1 VLIRQ
6 SFKAVRSCTQRSSRQ
21 KMWRKTR
28 RWTRIQRDRRVWR
41 VGGQKFMAWG
51 SQSKRTQI
59 HKLDKLNNRH
69 LQSDILKVS
78 CSQLL
83 VREKGQQMG
92 KLDKSM
98 CQKSSSKL
106 CESLMDKCLH
116 WFQQH
121 KGLYKDLSVSL
132 KSMINQSQAWETWS
146 KNDENEIFL
155 QRVFCHRSNQFQR
168 KMFTSN
174 PSLLVANISSPSQL
188 VT

>member
-1 VLIRQ
+1 
-6 SFKAVRSCTQRSSRQ
+6 
-21 KMWRKTR
+21 MWRRTR
-28 RWTRIQRDRRVWR
+28 RWTQIQRDLQVWL

-59 HKLDKLNNRH
+59 HKLDKFNNKH
-69 LQSDILKVS
+69 LRRDILKVS

-83 VREKGQQMG
+83 VLEKGPQMV
-92 KLDKSM
+92 KLDRNM
-98 CQKSSSKL
+98 FQKSSSKL

-132 KSMINQSQAWETWS
+132 KNMISRSQAWETWL
-146 KNDENEIFL
+146 KNDENEIYL
-155 QRVFCHRSNQFQR
+155 QRVFCLRSNQFQR

-174 PSLLVANISSPSQL
+174 PSLLVANISNPSQL
-188 VT
+188 VI

>member
-1 VLIRQ
+1 
-6 SFKAVRSCTQRSSRQ
+6 
-21 KMWRKTR
+21 MWRRTR
-28 RWTRIQRDRRVWR
+28 RWTQIQRDLRVWR

-59 HKLDKLNNRH
+59 HKLDKFNNKH
-69 LQSDILKVS
+69 LRRDILKVS

-83 VREKGQQMG
+83 VREKGPQMV
-92 KLDKSM
+92 KLDRNM

-106 CESLMDKCLH
+106 CESLMGKCLH

-132 KSMINQSQAWETWS
+132 KNMISRSQAWETWL
-146 KNDENEIFL
+146 KNDENEIYL
-155 QRVFCHRSNQFQR
+155 QRVFCLRSNQFQR

-174 PSLLVANISSPSQL
+174 PSLLVANISNPSQL
-188 VT
+188 VI